1 MTADIILGVLSI
13 IQQILPLLNNSGTS
27 VNAIATIVT
36 QLEKWLPLIVQEI
49 GVLYGPVKNII
60 TALSAN
66 PATLAE
72 QQATLAVIDA
82 QVDTAFEAAAKDV
95 DPDVA

>member
-1 MTADIILGVLSI
+1 MTADIVLGVLAI

-27 VNAIATIVT
+27 TKAITTIVT
-36 QLEKWLPLIVQEI
+36 QLEKWLPLIIQEI
-49 GVLYGPVKNII
+49 GVLYGPVENII
-60 TALSAN
+60 VALSAN

-72 QQATLAVIDA
+72 QQATLAAIDA

-95 DPDVA
+95 DPDA

>member
-1 MTADIILGVLSI
+1 MTADLILGVLTI
-13 IQQILPLLNNSGTS
+13 IQQILPLLNSSGTS
-27 VNAIATIVT
+27 TNAITTIVT

-60 TALSAN
+60 AALSAN
-66 PATLAE
+66 PATLIE
-72 QQATLAVIDA
+72 QVATLEIDA

-95 DPDVA
+95 DPDA